1 MKKQAVIKPT
11 EAELEILQVLWNH
24 GPSTVREV
32 HDNLTN
38 QRAAGS
44 RTTERRTTER
54 RTAERRTV
62 GYTTTLKNMQNMV
75 QKKLL
80 LRDDT
85 QRSHVY
91 AAAIRQVD
99 TQRMLLDRFLDT
111 AFGGSASQLVM
122 QTLGNQKTS
131 PEELQQIK
139 ALIAQLENKS
149 Q

>member
-1 MKKQAVIKPT
+1 MKKETAKPT
-11 EAELEILQVLWNH
+11 EAELEILQVLWEY
-24 GPSTVREV
+24 GPTTVREV
-32 HDNLTN
+32 HEQLAD
-38 QRAAGS
+38 
-44 RTTERRTTER
+44 RRD
-54 RTAERRTV
+54 V

-80 LRDDT
+80 LRDDA

-91 AAAIRQVD
+91 AAAIRQAD

-122 QTLGNQKTS
+122 QALGHQKTS

-139 ALIAQLENKS
+139 ALIDQLENKKS
-149 Q
+149 

>member
-1 MKKQAVIKPT
+1 MKKETAKPT
-11 EAELEILQVLWNH
+11 EAELEILQVLWEY
-24 GPSTVREV
+24 GPATVREV
-32 HDNLTN
+32 HEQLAD
-38 QRAAGS
+38 
-44 RTTERRTTER
+44 RRD
-54 RTAERRTV
+54 V

-80 LRDDT
+80 LRDDA

-91 AAAIRQVD
+91 AAAIRQAD

-122 QTLGNQKTS
+122 QALGHQKTS

-139 ALIAQLENKS
+139 ALIDQLENKKS
-149 Q
+149 

>member
-1 MKKQAVIKPT
+1 MKKQLSAKPT
-11 EAELEILQVLWNH
+11 EAELEILQVLWQH
-24 GPSTVREV
+24 GPATVREV
-32 HDNLTN
+32 HDHLADL
-38 QRAAGS
+38 RD
-44 RTTERRTTER
+44 
-54 RTAERRTV
+54 V

-91 AAAIRQVD
+91 AAAIRQAD

-122 QTLGNQKTS
+122 QALGHQKTS

-139 ALIAQLENKS
+139 ALIAQLENKKS
-149 Q
+149 

>member
-1 MKKQAVIKPT
+1 MKKRLSSKPT

-24 GPSTVREV
+24 GPTTVREV
-32 HDNLTN
+32 HDYLIN
-38 QRAAGS
+38 QRSGS
-44 RTTERRTTER
+44 RNI
-54 RTAERRTV
+54 

-80 LRDDT
+80 LRDNS

-91 AAAIRQVD
+91 AAAIRQAD
-99 TQRMLLDRFLDT
+99 TQRVLLDRFLDT

-122 QTLGNQKTS
+122 QALGHQKTS

-139 ALIAQLENKS
+139 ALIDQLENKKS
-149 Q
+149 

>member
-44 RTTERRTTER
+44 RTTER